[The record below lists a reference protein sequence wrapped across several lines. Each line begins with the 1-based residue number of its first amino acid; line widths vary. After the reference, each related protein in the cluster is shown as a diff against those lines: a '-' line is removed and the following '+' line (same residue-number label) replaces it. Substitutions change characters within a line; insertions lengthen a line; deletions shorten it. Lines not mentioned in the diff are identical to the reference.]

1 MAYDKVVDSSALD
14 ASLTTIADAIREK
27 TNSTDKLTLN
37 SMATAISG
45 IKISGTRTWY
55 EGTTEPS
62 SSLGSDGDLYIQ
74 TTGS

>member
-14 ASLTTIADAIREK
+14 ASLTTIADAIRGK
-27 TNSTDKLTLN
+27 TSSTEKLTMS

-45 IKISGTRTWY
+45 IKTWY

-74 TTGS
+74 TTGG